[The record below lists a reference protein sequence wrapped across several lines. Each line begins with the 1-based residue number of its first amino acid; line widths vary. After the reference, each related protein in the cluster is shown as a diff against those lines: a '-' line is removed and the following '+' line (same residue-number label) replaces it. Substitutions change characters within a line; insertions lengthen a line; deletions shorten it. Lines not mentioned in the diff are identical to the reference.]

1 MSVSRV
7 TEIRCDGPG
16 CDSAW
21 VWDGNATEVRRLATT
36 NGGWLTARD
45 GGRDFCTTTCR
56 DNPEESR

>member
-1 MSVSRV
+1 M